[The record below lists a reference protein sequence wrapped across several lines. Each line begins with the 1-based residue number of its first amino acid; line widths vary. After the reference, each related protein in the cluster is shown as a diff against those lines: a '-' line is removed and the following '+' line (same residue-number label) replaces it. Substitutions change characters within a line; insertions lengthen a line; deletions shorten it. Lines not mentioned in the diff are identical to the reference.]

1 MQACNFIK
9 KETLAQA
16 FFYEFCEI
24 SQISQFLLLFQSLI
38 IFEKISTLYFWL
50 DCECPSENHL
60 SAISDFTEYVL
71 TLDLKYSL
79 REKYLNAEIFL
90 DRIWTL
96 STQWFVTSKYY
107 SEKCDYFQV
116 IICDGVQLTDLL
128 FFSKIWAIF
137 QDISLHSCQNCLHT
151 DFYCAFKDHLLL
163 HIKQLVK
170 QIPYSVSSDNQ
181 VSFDLG

>member
-1 MQACNFIK
+1 MKKVFLEILQNSQKNTCTRVSFLIKLQACNFIK

-50 DCECPSENHL
+50 DCECPSKNHL

-96 STQWFVTSKYY
+96 STQ
-107 SEKCDYFQV
+107 
-116 IICDGVQLTDLL
+116 
-128 FFSKIWAIF
+128 
-137 QDISLHSCQNCLHT
+137 
-151 DFYCAFKDHLLL
+151 
-163 HIKQLVK
+163 
-170 QIPYSVSSDNQ
+170 
-181 VSFDLG
+181 